1 MHLTPAQ
8 AAALHAAASAELR
21 SQRQMLSLLL
31 AEGLR
36 FYFNDREP
44 QRGGSFNESE
54 LIDELIDELLT
65 SCQLADMEAQK

>member
-8 AAALHAAASAELR
+8 AAALHAAASVELR

-36 FYFNDREP
+36 FYFNARET
-44 QRGGSFNESE
+44 QRGGSFNEE
-54 LIDELIDELLT
+54 QLIDELIDELLT

>member
-1 MHLTPAQ
+1 
-8 AAALHAAASAELR
+8 
-21 SQRQMLSLLL
+21 MLSLLL

-44 QRGGSFNESE
+44 QRGGSFNESQ

-65 SCQLADMEAQK
+65 SCQVADMEAQK